1 MLFFAFHKN
10 NTPTMKLFSTN
21 HISPDVDLE
30 EAVFRGLPPD
40 NGLYM
45 PYNIPKLPASFFA
58 KIGQLS
64 MQEIAFEVCKA
75 LMDDEITDEDLKI
88 IVNRAI
94 TFDAPLV
101 ETRPNNYILELF
113 HGPSMAFKDFGAR
126 FMASLM
132 GFYLEKSKKKIKILV
147 ATSGDTGG
155 AVAQGFY
162 NTPNIEVVILYP
174 SGKVSDIQEQ
184 QLTTLGGNVTALE
197 IDGSFDDCQSL
208 VKQAFLDK
216 ELSTTFNLASANSIN
231 ISRLIPQSFYYF
243 YAFAQLQKLG
253 NKLPVVFSVPSGNFG
268 NLSAGLIAYKMG
280 LPVRHFVAATNVN
293 DVVPRYLES
302 GKYEP
307 IKSKE
312 TISNAMDVGNPS
324 NFVRMRLLAG
334 DEWPEA
340 SKIIKG
346 FAYDDIETR
355 EKMKEVYANWQ
366 YIMCPHTAVAQLGAD
381 EYKNS
386 IDRGIA
392 TVVLSTAH
400 YAKFMPEVEPTLG
413 FSPTI
418 PERLSELLSK
428 EKIAIKMK
436 ADFGLFKEWLLG

>member
-1 MLFFAFHKN
+1 
-10 NTPTMKLFSTN
+10 MKLYSTN
-21 HISPDVDLE
+21 HKSPDVDLE

-45 PYNIPKLPASFFA
+45 PYNIPKLPVSFFA
-58 KIGQLS
+58 NIGKLNI
-64 MQEIAFEVCKA
+64 QEIANEVCKA
-75 LMDDEITDEDLKI
+75 LFEGELNDSEIKLVVE
-88 IVNRAI
+88 RAI
-94 TFDAPLV
+94 NFNAPMV
-101 ETRPNNYILELF
+101 ETEPLNYILELF

-132 GFYLEKSKKKIKILV
+132 GFYLEKSQKKIKILV

-184 QLTTLGGNVTALE
+184 QLTTLGVNVKALE
-197 IDGSFDDCQSL
+197 VDGTFDDCQAL
-208 VKQAFLDK
+208 VKAAFLDA
-216 ELSTTFNLASANSIN
+216 ELSSKFNLASANSIN

-243 YAFAQLQKLG
+243 NAFAQLQKWG
-253 NKLPVVFSVPSGNFG
+253 NKLPLVFAVPSGNFG

-280 LPVRHFVAATNVN
+280 LPVQHFVAATNAN
-293 DVVPRYLES
+293 DVVPRYLAS
-302 GKYEP
+302 GSYEP
-307 IKSKE
+307 VRSVE

-334 DEWPEA
+334 DDWA
-340 SKIIKG
+340 SVSKLIKG
-346 FAYDDIETR
+346 YQYSDDQTR
-355 EKMKEVYANWQ
+355 EKMKEVYTQTN

-386 IDRGIA
+386 IDKDVA
-392 TVVLSTAH
+392 SVVLSTAH
-400 YAKFMPEVEPTLG
+400 YAKFMPVMQPTLG
-413 FSPTI
+413 FSPAV
-418 PERLSELLSK
+418 PERLSDLLSK
-428 EKIAIKMK
+428 QKVATKMTTK
-436 ADFGLFKEWLLG
+436 FDDFKDWLLV